1 VIGRIRQSLEDTTG
15 NPAES
20 RVRALAV
27 AESMGSRAAV
37 HEFTIRIQTPR
48 GTTTDEAAAAR
59 VATAIDSA
67 EEIAGAETTLDARQR
82 TISTSL
88 RVKATTLDEAQE
100 TALRIFTGALGLAQ
114 VVSMHGWLLIEA
126 AGP

>member
-1 VIGRIRQSLEDTTG
+1 MRAR
-15 NPAES
+15 S
-20 RVRALAV
+20 RWLSRL
-27 AESMGSRAAV
+27 GSRAAL

-59 VATAIDSA
+59 VAAAIDSA
-67 EEIAGAETTLDARQR
+67 GEIAGAETTLDTRQG

-88 RVKATTLDEAQE
+88 RVRATTLDEAQE
-100 TALRIFTGALGLAQ
+100 TALRIFTGALALAQ
-114 VVSMHGWLLIEA
+114 VVSIHGWLLIEA